1 MVDFFLNEIPF
12 PAVVL
17 RIAEGEP
24 LCITHTNKAFQE
36 LHQEKNWLTCIPELQ
51 DWCTKI
57 WADGRNATIVQS
69 NQKEIIVTSCKQD
82 ATQVQLEVSI
92 LPVSEKKDV
101 QILCS
106 IQPVSKKQPSNNYNN
121 LIERSNDLCV
131 ILTAKGEYSYL
142 SPGFPTMLGYTEA
155 ELIGTNSFELVH
167 PEDLSGTL
175 SAFQRLGAELS
186 VQAPPYRY
194 KKKDGSWCWLQSV
207 GTNLPATDAIHS
219 IVVNSIDITALVE
232 AQQSLK
238 LTNERYQLIYKAS
251 NDALYDWD
259 ILEDTF
265 YWGEGFY
272 RLFGYPQEAAPFR
285 LATWI
290 SLTHHSDSEKEQER
304 WEQFLNDPNQFS
316 WKNKF
321 RFRKADGSYA
331 YVEEV
336 AYLIRDEKGK
346 PVRMIG
352 SLRDKTESKLALF
365 NRQLEQEI
373 IQFFKSDKSLPSI
386 LQDVSDYLAKEG
398 SFILS
403 EIWLLN
409 TRQDKMQLVAYY
421 SNEQTLSTFYNENLT
436 IHEMPFGTGMPGSVW
451 QSRELEQWDQERI
464 EKDFLRKDA
473 AFEIGIQTIIGL
485 PLLHN
490 GQLLGTMVLGRT
502 SINKAEELST
512 HVLES
517 LQLSLGTEIKRKQQ
531 EEEMRLIFESAPDI
545 MAIVSPDGYF
555 TKVNPTFCTI
565 MGYSSAELTGQPFH
579 NFVHPDDVLHTL
591 KVFSETIPLNKKAVN
606 LVNRYITK
614 TGEHR
619 WISWSTSEVFG
630 EENFAFAYGRDITE
644 MKELEELFDN
654 TSKLARVGSWE
665 INMSDK
671 YIFCSKITRQLLEL
685 KEGLQLRLNNRLE
698 YIRES
703 SKERV
708 RRLLQAALFDQKPWD
723 IEVEIRTAKGKSRW
737 VRLIGQASFY
747 KGRCVRIYGSIQD
760 IHEKKL
766 VQLQLEEANDRFER
780 VSSATND
787 AIWDWDLTQNRLI
800 WNDSFRKIFGYP
812 IKPEG
817 SNPMEW
823 KDMVHPDDLPEL
835 MKKIQQA
842 IIEPEHHTIDI
853 EFRFRKSD
861 GNYAFVSN
869 KSTLIRNKE
878 GEVFRM
884 VGALSDI
891 SVRKNFESSLKNLNL
906 ELKRI
911 NHELAGSNAELEQFA
926 FVASHDLQEPLR
938 MITGFL
944 TMLEKKYGPQLD
956 EKANQYI
963 YFAVDGAKRMRGII
977 LDLLE
982 YSRVGRMNTNREL
995 VDANLIMKEVEQ
1007 LLQNQVQE
1015 KSVQLITDP
1024 LPSILTYR
1032 IPLQQVL
1039 QNLVSNAIKYSQP
1052 GRVPII
1058 HVTCKEQDQHWEFS
1072 VKDNGIGIEA
1082 GYKEK
1087 VFVIFQR
1094 LNYTP
1099 EIPGSGMGLAIAKK
1113 IIDWQGGE
1121 IWLDSVVG
1129 EGSTFYFTIPK

>member
-36 LHQEKNWLTCIPELQ
+36 EDYDRDYLIGNSALL
-51 DWCTKI
+51 DWSNKI
-57 WADGRNATIVQS
+57 WADSSHSSFAQS
-69 NQKEIIVTSCKQD
+69 NQKEKLVTNCKQD
-82 ATQVQLEVSI
+82 ASQVQLELSV
-92 LPVSEKKDV
+92 LPASEKKEL

-106 IQPVSKKQPSNNYNN
+106 IQPVSIQQSLQNYST
-121 LIERSNDLCV
+121 LIEGATDLCV
-131 ILTAKGEYSYL
+131 ILTANGEYRYL
-142 SPGFPTMLGYTEA
+142 SPNFPAMLGYTEK
-155 ELIGTNSFELVH
+155 ELMGTNSFELVH
-167 PEDLSGTL
+167 PEDLAVTL

-207 GTNLPATDAIHS
+207 GTNLLGTDS
-219 IVVNSIDITALVE
+219 VRGIVVNSIDITSLVE
-232 AQQSLK
+232 AQQNLK
-238 LTNERYQLIYKAS
+238 LNNERYQLIYKAS

-259 ILEDTF
+259 ILEDSF

-272 RLFGYPQEAAPFR
+272 RLFGYSQQAAPFR
-285 LATWI
+285 LANWI
-290 SLTHHSDSEKEQER
+290 SLTHHLDAEKDQLR
-304 WEQFLNDPNQFS
+304 WEQFLNDPTQFS
-316 WKNKF
+316 WMNKF
-321 RFRKADGSYA
+321 RFRKADGGYA

-336 AYLIRDEKGK
+336 AYLIRDEKGR

-352 SLRDKTESKLALF
+352 SLRDKTDTKLALF
-365 NRQLEQEI
+365 KKQLEQEI
-373 IQFFKSDKSLPSI
+373 IQFFKTDKSLPVI
-386 LQDVSDYLAKEG
+386 LQQVSDYLAREG
-398 SFILS
+398 SFILA
-403 EIWLLN
+403 ETWLLN
-409 TRQDKMQLVAYY
+409 TRQDKMQLAAYY
-421 SNEQTLSTFYNENLT
+421 SNAATEASFYREDRAVL
-436 IHEMPFGTGMPGSVW
+436 EMPFGKGMPGLVW

-473 AFEIGIQTIIGL
+473 ALEIGIQTIIGL

-490 GQLLGTMVLGRT
+490 DQLLGTMVLGRT
-502 SINKAEELST
+502 SNNKEEEISSQ
-512 HVLES
+512 VLES
-517 LQLSLGTEIKRKQQ
+517 IQFSLGTEIKRKQQ
-531 EEEMRLIFESAPDI
+531 EEEMRLVFDSAPDI
-545 MAIVSPDGYF
+545 LAIVSPEGYF

-703 SKERV
+703 SKKRV

-737 VRLIGQASFY
+737 VRLIGQASFHQ
-747 KGRCVRIYGSIQD
+747 GRCVRIYGSIQD

-800 WNDSFRKIFGYP
+800 WNDSFRKIFGYN

-817 SNPMEW
+817 SNPSEW
-823 KDMVHPDDLPEL
+823 KDMVHPDDLPLL
-835 MKKIQQA
+835 MKN
-842 IIEPEHHTIDI
+842 IEQVTNDAAHQHIDI
-853 EFRFRKSD
+853 EFRFRRTD
-861 GNYAFVSN
+861 GSYAYVSN
-869 KSTLIRNKE
+869 KGTLIRNKN
-878 GEVFRM
+878 GEVTRM

-982 YSRVGRMNTNREL
+982 YSRVGRMNTTREL
-995 VDANLIMKEVEQ
+995 VDANLVMKEVEQ
-1007 LLQNQVQE
+1007 LLQNQLQE
-1015 KSVQLITDP
+1015 KSAQLIIDP
-1024 LPSILTYR
+1024 LPSVPTYK

-1052 GRVPII
+1052 GKQPVI
-1058 HVTCKEQDQHWEFS
+1058 HVSCKEEDQQWKFT
-1072 VKDNGIGIEA
+1072 VQDNGIGIEA
-1082 GYKEK
+1082 GFKEK

>member
-36 LHQEKNWLTCIPELQ
+36 QHY
-51 DWCTKI
+51 
-57 WADGRNATIVQS
+57 DGDYLIRNAALLDWSNKILTDGSNSNTAQS
-69 NQKEIIVTSCKQD
+69 NLKEKLVTSSKQD
-82 ATQVQLEVSI
+82 ASRVQLELSI
-92 LPVSEKKDV
+92 LPSSEKKEV

-106 IQPVSKKQPSNNYNN
+106 IQPVSIQQSLHNYST
-121 LIERSNDLCV
+121 LIEGATDLCV
-131 ILTAKGEYSYL
+131 ILTANGAYSYL
-142 SPGFPTMLGYTEA
+142 SPNFPAMLGYTEE
-155 ELIGTNSFELVH
+155 ELMGTNSFELVH
-167 PEDLSGTL
+167 PEDLAVTF

-207 GTNLPATDAIHS
+207 GTNLLGTDS
-219 IVVNSIDITALVE
+219 VRGIVVNSIDITSLVE
-232 AQQSLK
+232 AQQNLK
-238 LTNERYQLIYKAS
+238 LNNERYQLIYKAS

-259 ILEDTF
+259 ILDDSF

-272 RLFGYPQEAAPFR
+272 RLFGYSQQNAPFR
-285 LATWI
+285 LANWI
-290 SLTHHSDSEKEQER
+290 SLTHHLDAEKDQQR
-304 WEQFLNDPNQFS
+304 WKQFLNDPTQFS
-316 WKNKF
+316 WMNKF
-321 RFRKADGSYA
+321 RFRKADGGYA

-336 AYLIRDEKGK
+336 AYLIRDEKGR

-365 NRQLEQEI
+365 KKQLQQEI
-373 IQFFKSDKSLPSI
+373 IQFFKTDESLPVI
-386 LQDVSDYLAKEG
+386 LQQVTDYLAREG
-398 SFILS
+398 SFTLA
-403 EIWLLN
+403 ETWLLN
-409 TRQDKMQLVAYY
+409 TRQDKMQLAAYY
-421 SNEQTLSTFYNENLT
+421 STEATEMSFYSEARAVL
-436 IHEMPFGTGMPGSVW
+436 EMPFGKGMPGSVW
-451 QSRELEQWDQERI
+451 QSRKLEQWDKERI
-464 EKDFLRKDA
+464 EKDFVRKDA
-473 AFEIGIQTIIGL
+473 AIEIGIQTITGL
-485 PLLHN
+485 PLLHH
-490 GQLLGTMVLGRT
+490 GQLLGTIVLGRT
-502 SINKAEELST
+502 SKDKEEEISSQ
-512 HVLES
+512 VLES
-517 LQLSLGTEIKRKQQ
+517 IQFSLATEIKRKQQ
-531 EEEMRLIFESAPDI
+531 EEEMRLVFESAPDI
-545 MAIVSPDGYF
+545 LAIISPEGYF
-555 TKVNPTFCTI
+555 TKVNPTFCSI
-565 MGYSSAELTGQPFH
+565 MGYSSVELTGKPFH
-579 NFVHPDDVLHTL
+579 NFIHPDDVLHTL
-591 KVFSETIPLNKKAVN
+591 NVFSETIPLNKKAVN

-671 YIFCSKITRQLLEL
+671 YIFCSKITRQILEL
-685 KEGLQLRLNNRLE
+685 RDGLQLRLNNRLE

-708 RRLLQAALFDQKPWD
+708 RKLLQAALFDQKPWD

-737 VRLIGQASFY
+737 VRLIGQASFH

-800 WNDSFRKIFGYP
+800 WNDSFRKIFGYQ
-812 IKPEG
+812 ISPEG
-817 SNPMEW
+817 SNPTEW
-823 KDMVHPDDLPEL
+823 KNMVHPDDLPGL
-835 MKKIQQA
+835 MKNIQQA
-842 IIEPEHHTIDI
+842 IIDPAHHTIDI

-911 NHELAGSNAELEQFA
+911 NQELAGSNAELEQFA

-944 TMLEKKYGPQLD
+944 TMLEKKYGPRLD

-1015 KSVQLITDP
+1015 KAVQLITDP
-1024 LPSILTYR
+1024 LPSLLTYK

-1052 GRVPII
+1052 GRVPMI
-1058 HVTCKEQDQHWEFS
+1058 HVSCKEQDLHWEFS

-1129 EGSTFYFTIPK
+1129 EGTTFYFTLPK